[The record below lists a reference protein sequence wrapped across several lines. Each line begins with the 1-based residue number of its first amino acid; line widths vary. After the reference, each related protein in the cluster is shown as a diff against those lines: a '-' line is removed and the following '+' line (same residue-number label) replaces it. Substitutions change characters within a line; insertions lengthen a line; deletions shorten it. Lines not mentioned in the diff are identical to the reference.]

1 MSSKKVVGFTC
12 GAFDV
17 LHAGH
22 AMMLK
27 EAKES
32 CDYLIVGVQ
41 GDPSIDRPEK
51 NKPVQT
57 YDERQTMVSSIKWV
71 DEIALYN
78 TEAELLALLKKLS
91 PDVRIIGADWKG
103 KPYTGY
109 ELPMRVVF
117 NSRDHGYSTSELR
130 QRIMTAEL
138 NKTIQT
144 HLMPH
149 GGIHVQNAINS
160 LLNKK

>member
-12 GAFDV
+12 GAFDI

-27 EAKES
+27 EAKQS

-41 GDPSIDRPEK
+41 GDPSIDRPRK

-57 YDERQTMVSSIKWV
+57 YVERQTMVSAIKWV
-71 DEIALYN
+71 DEIVLYD
-78 TEAELLALLKKLS
+78 TEADLLALLKELA

-109 ELPMRVVF
+109 NLAMRVVF

-130 QRIMTAEL
+130 QRIMRAEL
-138 NKTIQT
+138 DNTIQT

-149 GGIHVQNAINS
+149 GGVHLQNAIDS

>member
-12 GAFDV
+12 GAFDI

-41 GDPSIDRPEK
+41 GDPSIDRPGK
-51 NKPVQT
+51 NSPVQT
-57 YDERQTMVSSIKWV
+57 YTERQTMVSAIKWV
-71 DEIALYN
+71 DEIVLYN
-78 TEAELLALLKKLS
+78 TEAELLELLKKLQ

-109 ELPMRVVF
+109 NLPMKVVF

-149 GGIHVQNAINS
+149 GGEYVKAAIDS
-160 LLNKK
+160 LINKK

>member
-12 GAFDV
+12 GAFDI

-41 GDPSIDRPEK
+41 GDPSIDRPGK

-57 YDERQTMVSSIKWV
+57 YVERQTMVSAIKWV
-71 DEIALYN
+71 DEIVLYD
-78 TEAELLALLKKLS
+78 TEADLLDLLNKLK

-109 ELPMRVVF
+109 QLPMRVVF
-117 NSRDHGYSTSELR
+117 NSRNHGYSTSELR

-149 GGIHVQNAINS
+149 GGVHVQNAINS

>member
-1 MSSKKVVGFTC
+1 MNSQKVVGFTC
-12 GAFDV
+12 GAFDI

-27 EAKES
+27 EAKQS

-51 NKPVQT
+51 NTPVQT
-57 YDERQTMVSSIKWV
+57 YAERQIMVSAIKWV
-71 DEIALYN
+71 DEIVLYN
-78 TEAELLALLKKLS
+78 TEAELLELLEKIK
-91 PDVRIIGADWKG
+91 PDVRIVGADWKG
-103 KPYTGY
+103 KPFTGFQ
-109 ELPMRVVF
+109 LPIRVVF

-138 NKTIQT
+138 NKTIHP

-149 GGIHVQNAINS
+149 GGEYVKAAIDRVLS
-160 LLNKK
+160 KK